1 MDLIPAVDIRGG
13 KCVRLYQGDYS
24 RETVFAE
31 DPVEMAM
38 KWEQVGS
45 KYLHVVDLDG
55 ARDGSLTNS
64 KIIKRICAATSCE
77 VQVGGGIRSVEAAL
91 EYVGLGVSK
100 VILGTAVV
108 KDPGIVRSFLS
119 ELDSDAI
126 VVSVDSKDGLVSSDG
141 WVNQTSKEP
150 IEFINEIQSVG
161 ICRCLYTDIRR
172 DGTLEGPNYGI
183 IKDLV
188 SSVDVKIMV
197 AGGIATISHLRG
209 LDQIG
214 VEAAIVGRA
223 IYTGD
228 LDLEWALNELK

>member
-1 MDLIPAVDIRGG
+1 MDLIPAVDILDG

-38 KWEQVGS
+38 RWEQIGS

-55 ARDGSLTNS
+55 ARDGRLTNS
-64 KIIKRICAATSCE
+64 KTIKRICARTSCE
-77 VQVGGGIRSVEAAL
+77 VQVGGGIRSVGAAL
-91 EYVGLGVSK
+91 EYVGLGVTK

-119 ELDSDAI
+119 EMDRDAI
-126 VVSVDSKDGLVSSDG
+126 VVSVDCKDGLVSSDG

-150 IEFINEIQSVG
+150 MEFINEMQSAG
-161 ICRCLYTDIRR
+161 IRRCLYTDISR

-183 IKDLV
+183 IKDIV
-188 SSVDVKIMV
+188 SNVDVKIMV
-197 AGGIATISHLRG
+197 AGGIATISHIRG
-209 LDQIG
+209 LAQIG

-228 LDLEWALNELK
+228 LDLGWALNEIK